1 MDRRKFTDLVP
12 QTDGKGS
19 RNSKQKNA
27 LQKMVF
33 FLKQIPNNYHLVL
46 ISAHKRAD
54 FQLKTSSRCLDVALQ
69 DVQTQAEQALGRLC
83 SHALLCGLGAHC
95 PLGTMAGACGGLAP
109 TLSAKPRAP
118 GTL

>member
-46 ISAHKRAD
+46 ISAHK
-54 FQLKTSSRCLDVALQ
+54 
-69 DVQTQAEQALGRLC
+69 
-83 SHALLCGLGAHC
+83 
-95 PLGTMAGACGGLAP
+95 
-109 TLSAKPRAP
+109 
-118 GTL
+118 